1 MAQLNF
7 YCPEFTNQDIFR
19 KKGKFL
25 KDKKSFYEKHFLHFS
40 KKTFDILVKSGIII
54 QGKVKKCKRKR
65 EKVL

>member
-1 MAQLNF
+1 MITLIRYLILTANVNRGSPTKPDWL
-7 YCPEFTNQDIFR
+7 Y
-19 KKGKFL
+19 
-25 KDKKSFYEKHFLHFS
+25 FS